1 MARRAATT
9 MQTDCVIVW
18 TTIGSETD
26 GRALAATLVG
36 ERLAACVNVLPEMES
51 TYRWKGAVETE
62 RERQL
67 VMKTTAA
74 RVPALE
80 ARVRELHPYEL
91 PEFIV
96 LPVIAGSAPYLAWIR
111 DSTANTG

>member
-1 MARRAATT
+1 MARRTATN

-26 GRALAATLVG
+26 GHALAATLVG

-51 TYRWKGAVETE
+51 TYRWKDAVEAE

-96 LPVIAGSAPYLAWIR
+96 LPISAGSAPYLAWIR